1 MVLKDITAAR
11 GLLLL
16 TPGNTTFL
24 GGKIEVWNQAWVEGR
39 IQALQS
45 AIEQLKS

>member
-1 MVLKDITAAR
+1 MVLKDVTAAR

-24 GGKIEVWNQAWVEGR
+24 GGKIEVLNLAWVEGR
-39 IQALQS
+39 RQALQS
-45 AIEQLKS
+45 AIEQLRS